1 MTFQASDNKERHF
14 LNLLDDEF
22 NPIELSY
29 SKRESWIKFFSY
41 SNSLCIKAM
50 RAITNHTPIEEYYLR
65 FFLQEEFLCPC
76 GQYSIKTRWYTFYDC
91 RQFNNY

>member
-29 SKRESWIKFFSY
+29 SKRES
-41 SNSLCIKAM
+41 
-50 RAITNHTPIEEYYLR
+50 
-65 FFLQEEFLCPC
+65 
-76 GQYSIKTRWYTFYDC
+76 
-91 RQFNNY
+91 